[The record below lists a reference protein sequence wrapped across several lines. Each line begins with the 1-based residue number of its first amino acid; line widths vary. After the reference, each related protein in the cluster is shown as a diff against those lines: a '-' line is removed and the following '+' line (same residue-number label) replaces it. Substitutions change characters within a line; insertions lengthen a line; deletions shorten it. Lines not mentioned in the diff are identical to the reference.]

1 MTLGCPRKKRETM
14 KKHQDETYLR
24 EQIALGKTSK
34 DIADE
39 NRISFKLVE
48 IYLTKYNI
56 PYTPK
61 VRFGERAV
69 S

>member
-1 MTLGCPRKKRETM
+1 M
-14 KKHQDETYLR
+14 KNHQNKTYLE

-39 NRISFKLVE
+39 NRVSFKLVE